1 MVSKPPPLRRSSQK
15 QPTAEP
21 DVRALPTD
29 AEHEQEVLEEQEE
42 LEEWE
47 ELEELE
53 ELEKHSGLLR
63 LFYSFGS
70 CGVSLLVHLAGLLL
84 LAYLTVP
91 TYVRDVS
98 AVVEAMFDP
107 RNEEDPVEFE
117 LDTQIQIS
125 DEVTPTSITS
135 SPLGVAMVG
144 AEGMVGAPQLDQQV
158 LKEVA
163 AAAEVSQISIDHPLA
178 DAPGF
183 SRLIEAVPDKE
194 FKGDPRAIIDD
205 YEQAMDR
212 IAQEL
217 MWMMEK
223 GPLLVIW
230 LFDQSGSMKDDQ
242 QEIRE
247 RLNNV
252 YVQLGIFGRTQS
264 QYMETSIV
272 SFGQGYVQHT
282 RRPTSDRDEIRAAID
297 EVPEDASGEEY
308 MCQAILR
315 AISSHREYA
324 RRTSR
329 QMVLILVSDE
339 SGEQDDNQ
347 KYIERTID
355 EANAANC
362 RIYVLG
368 REAVFGY
375 PYALVR
381 WRHPQTNRVHWLPI
395 DRGPEAAFVEQLQ
408 IDGFRRRH
416 DAFPSGFGPYEQC
429 VLARETGGI
438 FFMLPSLESDLVRGE
453 KRKYE
458 LDIMRPYRPDLRRRD
473 EILGDRK
480 KYPLRAMIWQCIY
493 DLNPYQSPEVAR
505 QIEMRLHFS
514 LQHDEFVKQARIEQ
528 NKAKNYLIYL
538 ARVQSALEG
547 ALQHRQ
553 QEADPRWQANFDLIY
568 AQLIAYQARIWE
580 YGAACEAFIRNPQT
594 ASSTKSPNLVL
605 QDWRIS
611 TRKETLTEESKPYI
625 DRAIELFD
633 VVIEN
638 HPGTPWAQRAQ
649 WERNRGFGVHFEPH
663 YDLPIKPLP
672 TENPMPVPKL

>member
-1 MVSKPPPLRRSSQK
+1 
-15 QPTAEP
+15 
-21 DVRALPTD
+21 
-29 AEHEQEVLEEQEE
+29 
-42 LEEWE
+42 
-47 ELEELE
+47 
-53 ELEKHSGLLR
+53 
-63 LFYSFGS
+63 
-70 CGVSLLVHLAGLLL
+70 
-84 LAYLTVP
+84 
-91 TYVRDVS
+91 
-98 AVVEAMFDP
+98 MFDP
-107 RNEEDPVEFE
+107 RSEDDPVEFE
-117 LDTQIQIS
+117 LDTQVQIS
-125 DEVTPTSITS
+125 DMVTPTSITS
-135 SPLGVAMVG
+135 SPLAVAMVG
-144 AEGMVGAPQLDQQV
+144 AEGMVGTPQLDQLV

-163 AAAEVSQISIDHPLA
+163 ATAEVSQISIDHPLA
-178 DAPGF
+178 GAPGF

-252 YVQLGIFGRTQS
+252 YLQLGIFGRAQS

-297 EVPEDASGEEY
+297 DVPEDDSGKEY
-308 MCQAILR
+308 MCQAIVR
-315 AISSHREYA
+315 AISSHGEYA

-347 KYIERTID
+347 TYLERTIE

-375 PYALVR
+375 PYAHVH
-381 WRHPQTNRVHWLPI
+381 WRHPQTNRVHWLPV

-429 VLARETGGI
+429 RLARETGGI
-438 FFMLPSLESDLVRGE
+438 FFMLPSLESNLVRGE

-458 LDIMRPYRPDLRRRD
+458 LDILRPYRSDLRRRD
-473 EILGDRK
+473 EILSDRK
-480 KYPLRAMIWQCIY
+480 RYPLRGMIWQCIY

-505 QIEMRLHFS
+505 QIEMRIHFS
-514 LQHDEFVKQARIEQ
+514 LQHNEFVKQARIEQ
-528 NKAKNYLIYL
+528 SKAKNYLIYL

-580 YGAACEAFIRNPQT
+580 YGAACEGFIRNPQT
-594 ASSTKSPNLVL
+594 ASPTKSPNLVL

-611 TRKETLTEESKPYI
+611 TRKETLTDESKPYI

-633 VVIEN
+633 GVIEN
-638 HPGTPWAQRAQ
+638 HPGTPWAQRAE

-672 TENPMPVPKL
+672 TRKTPCRFQSSEQLSDRTAQSIMVMKDVAFSTADNS